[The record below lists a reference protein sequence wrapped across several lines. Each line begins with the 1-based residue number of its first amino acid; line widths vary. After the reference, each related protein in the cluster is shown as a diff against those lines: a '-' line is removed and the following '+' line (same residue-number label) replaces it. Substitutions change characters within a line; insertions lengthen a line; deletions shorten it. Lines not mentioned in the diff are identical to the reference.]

1 MMKPQEEDWG
11 GAGGRGKPAAPI
23 LLVGGTERGK
33 SVMNPPLNPQG
44 QVGLVAGVF
53 SESPVGKNTRMRGGR
68 QRGAGRE
75 RFFDEPSSPPD

>member
-1 MMKPQEEDWG
+1 MIKPQEEDWG
-11 GAGGRGKPAAPI
+11 GAGGGKPAAPI
-23 LLVGGTERGK
+23 LLVGGNRE
-33 SVMNPPLNPQG
+33 G
-44 QVGLVAGVF
+44 QVCDESSPQPPRASGTQRGVF